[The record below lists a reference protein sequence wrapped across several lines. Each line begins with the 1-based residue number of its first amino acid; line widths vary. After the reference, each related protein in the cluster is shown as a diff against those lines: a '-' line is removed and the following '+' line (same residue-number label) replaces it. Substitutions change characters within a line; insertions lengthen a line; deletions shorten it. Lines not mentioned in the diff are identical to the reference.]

1 MDWMDVRGTGDVAD
15 DVAPVAG
22 ATTVVPK
29 ATERDVQRGALR
41 ELVRLIQE
49 CSTTEAALERQLADA
64 LAQAEQQFTQSQNER
79 AARHKEQVH
88 EISAG
93 AEDELERHDAAVSA
107 ARKQAK
113 VEDEGARRRIELEC
127 VNIEYEAK
135 QQLDKAVW
143 LAESVLEATQNAAR
157 DEGRKE
163 EGAHAGRLERI
174 AELRSK
180 ALKLMAEYGL
190 MEQVG
195 ALERSVVVEGAGAGD
210 GEITASG
217 LAREARPGGPPLQ
230 QFEAELKLLD
240 RRVQTLGR
248 LVLPR
253 VFSGATLY
261 LVPVCLALAA
271 GLWAQFAHGGVPTD
285 LSSPQWAWHQ
295 IGAAAGITLVVTGI
309 LGVLLQQV
317 GRRQVRRCFVPLHEG
332 VIWAS
337 HHADDVLFETE
348 QARNARLEA
357 AKAQREQEISAMK
370 AKVTPVVQR
379 ARAKK
384 DADTEAQR
392 QAYAAQ
398 MAALDDRASRT
409 REEIQLRG
417 GRELAAASSS
427 FVADQGMIAQRH
439 SSQLAAAH
447 TSFDQQYAALQRR
460 WSQGLARIRA
470 PMGTHATGAAA
481 DDGGG
486 NGHAA
491 GSAAGEGSGA
501 GAGQAPARVRAAPAD
516 WDDPG
521 WASWVPTR
529 QFDPRVR
536 FGTLE
541 IDVKRLANE
550 LARPTST
557 GAGAKAAILGENGD
571 PDGSDQPAGAEFA
584 PETVKGPPP
593 HRLKL
598 PMPDDFLVPA
608 LLAFPRQA
616 SLLIQHE
623 HAGRPRAIDSLQMVM
638 ARLLTTQPAGRVR
651 FTIFDPVGLGQNFAG
666 FMHLADYDEA
676 LVGTRIWTSTEQIE
690 QRLSDLAEHMETVI
704 QKYLRNEFPT
714 IDEYNAQ
721 AGELAEP
728 YRFLVIADYPTGFSP
743 EACRKLASIA
753 GTGARCGVYTLIS
766 RDLRVPIPQGAH
778 IEDLEGPSVNL
789 LPIAGTRPAAFRWE
803 DDVFRRFPLQL
814 DDAPAEGSLTALLQR
829 VGRFAKEANR
839 VEVPF
844 STIAPPAEKMWSCDA
859 SLEIKVPIGRSG
871 ATRLQSLRLGRGV
884 AQHALIAGKTG
895 SGKSTLLNAIVTNA
909 AMWYSPQEIELYLVD
924 FKKGVEFK
932 AYGTHALPHARAVAV
947 ESDREFGLS
956 VLQRIDAELT
966 RRGELFRRAGVQ
978 DLAAYREAPGKAAG
992 AEHLPRIMLIIDEFQ
1007 EFFSEDDKLAQD
1019 AAVLIDRLV
1028 RQGRAFGTHVL
1039 LGSQTIGGTSGL
1051 SRSTLGQMA
1060 VRIALQCSEADSQL
1074 ILGDDNLAA
1083 RLLSRPGEAIY
1094 NDAGGLVEN
1103 NSPFQIAWLP
1113 DDTREECLGRVRET
1127 ARQRASE
1134 GAAGGESAVREPLI
1148 FEGNAPADIAR
1159 NRRLAAMLDRAQAN
1173 WAGGAAAPLISPLIY
1188 LGDPVAIK
1196 EPTSVQFRAQGA
1208 SNVMIVGQQEEQA
1221 MALMI
1226 SAILSL
1232 AAQLPPGRCVINVL
1246 DGTPADSELS
1256 RWLPLMKQLLPR
1268 HEIRLVD
1275 YRHSGEAVIVLGQEV
1290 ARRQSVDDRSAPP
1303 IFLLIYGLQRYRML
1317 RKQEEDFSF
1326 SGDAQKPPDPAKVFA
1341 TILREGP
1348 ALGVHT
1354 VAWCDT
1360 LASVERTLDRVVM
1373 RELDNRVLFQMSA
1386 NDSSALID
1394 SPAANKLG
1402 ANRAMAYS
1410 EERGTLEKFR
1420 PYGLPPQGWLAEA
1433 CEKLTRA
1440 AG

>member
-1 MDWMDVRGTGDVAD
+1 MDWMDVRGTGDVAEH
-15 DVAPVAG
+15 VAPGAG
-22 ATTVVPK
+22 AVVPK

-49 CSTTEAALERQLADA
+49 CSTTEAALERQLADG
-64 LAQAEQQFTQSQNER
+64 LAQAEQQFTKSQNER
-79 AARHKEQVH
+79 SALHKVQVD

-93 AEDELERHDAAVSA
+93 AEDQTQRHDTAVAA

-113 VEDEGARRRIELEC
+113 AEDEATRRQIELQC

-157 DEGRKE
+157 DEARNADKE
-163 EGAHAGRLERI
+163 HTERVERI
-174 AELRSK
+174 TELRNK

-190 MEQVG
+190 MEQVA
-195 ALERSVVVEGAGAGD
+195 ALERSVVVAGAGAGE

-295 IGAAAGITLVVTGI
+295 IGAAAGITLLVAGI

-317 GRRQVRRCFVPLHEG
+317 GRQQVRRCYVPLHEG
-332 VIWAS
+332 VIWAN
-337 HHADDVLFETE
+337 HHADDVLFEAE

-392 QAYAAQ
+392 QAFAAQ
-398 MAALDDRASRT
+398 MAALDDRHART
-409 REEIQLRG
+409 REEIQVRG
-417 GRELAAASSS
+417 GQELAAASSS
-427 FVADQGMIAQRH
+427 FVTDQGMIAQRH
-439 SSQLAAAH
+439 RAQLAAAQ
-447 TSFDQQYAALQRR
+447 TSFDQQYAALHRK
-460 WSQGLARIRA
+460 WEQGLARIRA
-470 PMGTHATGAAA
+470 PMGTQPTGAVPG
-481 DDGGG
+481 DSSSGG
-486 NGHAA
+486 NGHSDA
-491 GSAAGEGSGA
+491 SAAGDGPGDGA
-501 GAGQAPARVRAAPAD
+501 AQASSRARSAPAD

-541 IDVKRLANE
+541 IDVKRLADE
-550 LARPTST
+550 LARPSSSSPR
-557 GAGAKAAILGENGD
+557 ANAAILGENGD
-571 PDGSDQPAGAEFA
+571 SEDSNQPAGAQFA
-584 PETVKGPPP
+584 PAPVKGPPP

-623 HAGRPRAIDSLQMVM
+623 HVGRPRAIDSLQMVM

-676 LVGTRIWTSTEQIE
+676 LVGTRIWTNSEQIE
-690 QRLSDLAEHMETVI
+690 QRLADLAEHMETVI

-766 RDLRVPIPQGAH
+766 RDLRVAMPQGAH

-789 LPIAGTRPAAFRWE
+789 LPIAGKRPAAFRWE

-844 STIAPPAEKMWSCDA
+844 STITPPAEKMWSCDA

-909 AMWYSPQEIELYLVD
+909 AMWYSPREIELYLVD

-932 AYGTHALPHARAVAV
+932 AYGTHSLPHARAVAV

-978 DLAAYREAPGKAAG
+978 DLAAYREALGKVAG
-992 AEHLPRIMLIIDEFQ
+992 AEHLPRVMLIIDEFQ

-1060 VRIALQCSEADSQL
+1060 VRIALQCTEADSQL

-1113 DDTREECLGRVRET
+1113 DDQREQCLGKIREA
-1127 ARQRASE
+1127 ARR
-1134 GAAGGESAVREPLI
+1134 AAGDGATTREPLI
-1148 FEGNAPADIAR
+1148 FEGNAPAEIAR
-1159 NRRLAAMLDRAQAN
+1159 NRRLAGMLERAQAN
-1173 WAGGAAAPLISPLIY
+1173 WAAGGTSGGAAGGVAAPLIY

-1196 EPTSVQFRAQGA
+1196 EPTAVQFRAQAA
-1208 SNVMIVGQQEEQA
+1208 SNALIVGQQEEQA

-1232 AAQLPPGRCVINVL
+1232 AAQLPPARCVINVL

-1275 YRHSGEAVIVLGQEV
+1275 YRHSADAIIALGQEV
-1290 ARRQSVDDRSAPP
+1290 ARRQSVDDRNAPS
-1303 IFLLIYGLQRYRML
+1303 IFLLVYGLQRYRML
-1317 RKQEEDFSF
+1317 RKQEDDFSF
-1326 SGDAQKPPDPAKVFA
+1326 SGDAEKPPDPAKLFA

-1402 ANRAMAYS
+1402 ANRAVAYS

-1420 PYGLPPQGWLAEA
+1420 PYGLPPEGWLAEA